1 MTDMPDSERFPP
13 APYTRDAGDNEA
25 QLRLLRDR
33 LELALRATN
42 DGLWDWDLIEDKVY
56 FSPRFRELLGHD
68 DEQAF
73 RASFSFRSH
82 LHPADR
88 EAVVGEIDRH
98 VHGHGPALDRVYRLR
113 CRDGQYRWFHG
124 RGRVLHAADGRA
136 QHFAGAIT
144 DVTERVQAEQALR
157 ASEQRFR
164 ELTEL
169 SADWFWEQDADLRF
183 TRMIGHPGGDKSST
197 PELHIGR
204 LRWELPYVEMPED
217 VWQRHREQLERHE
230 PFRDFEIRR
239 LDDQGRLNVF
249 HTSGKPVFDDQGRF
263 IGYHGVGRDVTS
275 LHLAEARRAELE
287 EQLRESQ
294 KMEAVGTLAGGI
306 AHDFNNILGAIF
318 GHLQLARQ
326 ALGADHPVDEHLE
339 QIDRS
344 AQRARALVQQILTF
358 SRRGGDQQT
367 RHAQGLHPLV
377 AETLSLLRATLPAG
391 VALDYAPPDEPVQAV
406 VNADQLHQMLM
417 NLCINGWHALEGQ
430 VGRVSIALRNVELD
444 RRAASRLGK
453 LPPGHYAQLTV
464 SDNGCGMDES
474 TRSRVFEPFFTT
486 RPVGQG
492 TGLGLAVVH
501 GIVAAHRGAIS
512 VRSKPGRGSSFT
524 VYLPATE
531 PEGMVPAPAAQ
542 PGGVPQGQGQH
553 VLYVDDDEVMA
564 VMVEGLLQSVGY
576 RATVHGR
583 PAKAVAAVRARP
595 QAFDAV
601 VTDFNM
607 PGMSGLDVVREIAA
621 IRPDLPVIISS
632 GYLSDELRA
641 EAALFGVSELMAK
654 ENSVAELPTRLHRVL
669 GGQAAG
675 TGE

>member
-1 MTDMPDSERFPP
+1 MTQGPLSTELPP
-13 APYTRDAGDNEA
+13 EPGDAEA
-25 QLRLLRDR
+25 RLRLLRDR
-33 LELALRATN
+33 LEIALRATN

-56 FSPRFRELLGHD
+56 FSPRFRELLGYD

-73 RASFSFRSH
+73 HQDFVLRSS
-82 LHPADR
+82 LHPDDR
-88 EAVVGEIDRH
+88 DAAAGDIDRH
-98 VHGHGPALDRVYRLR
+98 VHGDGPPLDRVYRLR
-113 CRDGQYRWFHG
+113 CRDQRYRWFHG
-124 RGRVLHAADGRA
+124 RGRVLRGPDGRA

-144 DVTERVQAEQALR
+144 DVTERMAAEEALR

-183 TRMIGHPGGDKSST
+183 TRMIGHTADNMITT
-197 PELHIGR
+197 PAQHIG
-204 LRWELPYVEMPED
+204 LYRWDLPHVDMSDE
-217 VWQRHREQLERHE
+217 VWQRHREQLQRHE

-239 LDDQGRLNVF
+239 LDNKGRLTVL
-249 HTSGKPVFDDQGRF
+249 HTSGKPVFDAHGTF
-263 IGYHGVGRDVTS
+263 IGYHGVGRNVTS
-275 LHLAEARRAELE
+275 LHLAETRRSELE

-318 GHLQLARQ
+318 GHLQLARH
-326 ALGADHPVDEHLE
+326 ALGDEHPVADHLD

-367 RHAQGLHPLV
+367 RHAQALHPLV

-391 VALDYAPPDEPVQAV
+391 VALDYTPPEEPVQAV

-417 NLCINGWHALEGQ
+417 NLCINGWHALDGQ
-430 VGRVSIALRNVELD
+430 AGRVTIALRQVELD

-453 LPPGHYAQLTV
+453 LPPGAYAQLTV
-464 SDNGCGMDES
+464 SDNGCGMDEA

-501 GIVAAHRGAIS
+501 GIVAAHRGAIG

-524 VYLPATE
+524 VHLPANE
-531 PEGMVPAPAAQ
+531 PEGMVPAPTSQ
-542 PGGVPQGQGQH
+542 PGGVAQGRGQH
-553 VLYVDDDEVMA
+553 VLYIDDDEVMM
-564 VMVEGLLQSVGY
+564 VMVEGLLQSIGY

-583 PAKAVAAVRARP
+583 PAKAVAAVRAKP
-595 QAFDAV
+595 QAFDVV

-641 EAALFGVSELMAK
+641 EAALFGVVELMAK
-654 ENSVAELPTRLHRVL
+654 ENSVLELPLRLHRVL
-669 GGQAAG
+669 NPSAA
-675 TGE
+675 E